1 MFMGPFHQVNGE
13 PPLSVPE
20 AIAKRR
26 ATRQFDPDRPLPT
39 RVLEQILQLATFAP
53 SGFNMQPW
61 RFLVVRNAKNR
72 KKLRECAFNQ
82 PKITDAPVVVI
93 VLGHHHPHRSH
104 LDAVVQKQI
113 ELGVLT
119 SDSAAEFRAR
129 ATLAME
135 RVRDY
140 PLWTTRST
148 MLAAATLMLA
158 AESLGVASAAM
169 EGFEA
174 DKVIAAFGVP
184 DDHTVCCLIALGF
197 AAADKPFP
205 GRFGL
210 EDVCYD
216 EHFGQPSTLKGSA
229 TQHAT
234 NEAAGQIR
242 RVQASRKEFRLPNPV
257 LDT

>member
-1 MFMGPFHQVNGE
+1 MFTGPFRQVDGE

-20 AIAKRR
+20 AIVRRR
-26 ATRQFDPDRPLPT
+26 ATHQFEPDRPLPDP
-39 RVLEQILQLATFAP
+39 VLAKILQLATFAP

-72 KKLRECAFNQ
+72 QTLRECAFNQ
-82 PKITDAPVVVI
+82 PRIADAPVVVI
-93 VLGHHHPHRSH
+93 VLGYHHPHRSH
-104 LDAVVQKQI
+104 LDALIEKQV
-113 ELGVLT
+113 ELGAIT
-119 SDSAAEFRAR
+119 PDMAAEFRAR
-129 ATLAME
+129 AAQGME

-158 AESLGVASAAM
+158 AESLGVASAPM

-174 DKVIAAFGVP
+174 DKVKAAFGVP

-197 AAADKPFP
+197 AATAKPFP

-210 EDVCYD
+210 DDVCYE
-216 EHFGQPSTLKGSA
+216 EHFGQPLALKDS
-229 TQHAT
+229 
-234 NEAAGQIR
+234 
-242 RVQASRKEFRLPNPV
+242 
-257 LDT
+257 

>member
-1 MFMGPFHQVNGE
+1 MFMGPFQQVNGE

-26 ATRQFDPDRPLPT
+26 ATRQFDPNRPIPN
-39 RVLEQILQLATFAP
+39 RVLEQILHLATFAP

-72 KKLRECAFNQ
+72 QKLRECAFNQ

-93 VLGHHHPHRSH
+93 VLGDHHPHRSH

-113 ELGVLT
+113 ELGVLS
-119 SDSAAEFRAR
+119 SDTAAEFRAR
-129 ATLAME
+129 ATQAME
-135 RVRDY
+135 RVRDC

-158 AESLGVASAAM
+158 AQSLGVASAPM

-174 DKVIAAFGVP
+174 GKVMAAFGVP

-210 EDVCYD
+210 EDVC
-216 EHFGQPSTLKGSA
+216 
-229 TQHAT
+229 
-234 NEAAGQIR
+234 
-242 RVQASRKEFRLPNPV
+242 
-257 LDT
+257 